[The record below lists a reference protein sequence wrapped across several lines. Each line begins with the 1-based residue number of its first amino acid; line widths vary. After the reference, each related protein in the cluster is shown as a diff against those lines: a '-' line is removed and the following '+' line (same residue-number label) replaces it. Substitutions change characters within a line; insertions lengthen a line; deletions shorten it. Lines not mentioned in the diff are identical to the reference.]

1 MSDAH
6 RILVPTDGSEHAAKA
21 LNFVLGMKKR
31 GLDVELHLL
40 NVQPPIRGVAASIVS
55 QADIDSYHR
64 DEAMKV
70 LEPASKV
77 AEAAGV
83 QAHLHVGV
91 GQAGAT
97 ILAFTERL
105 NCEQIVMGTRGLGG
119 FSGLLL
125 GSAARDVAGGATVP
139 VTLLR

>member
-6 RILVPTDGSEHAAKA
+6 RILVPTDGSDHARKA
-21 LNFVLGMKKR
+21 LDFVLGMAKR
-31 GLDVELHLL
+31 GLQVELHLL
-40 NVQPPIRGVAASIVS
+40 NVQPAIRGVAASVVS
-55 QADIDSYHR
+55 RADIESFHR

-70 LEPASKV
+70 LEGAARE

-83 QAHLHVGV
+83 KPHLHVGV
-91 GQAGAT
+91 GQAGDT
-97 ILAFTERL
+97 ILAFADQVKA
-105 NCEQIVMGTRGLGG
+105 EQIVMGTRGLGG

-125 GSAARDVAGGATVP
+125 GSAARDVAGGAKVP

>member
-1 MSDAH
+1 MSETH
-6 RILVPTDGSEHAAKA
+6 RILVPTDGSDHAAKA
-21 LNFVLGMKKR
+21 LGFVLDMARR
-31 GLDVELHLL
+31 GLQLELHLL
-40 NVQPPIRGVAASIVS
+40 NVQPAIRGVAASIVS
-55 QADIDSYHR
+55 QADIESYHR

-83 QAHLHVGV
+83 KAHLHVGV
-91 GQAGAT
+91 GQAGPT
-97 ILAFTERL
+97 ILAFADRL
-105 NCEQIVMGTRGLGG
+105 KCEQIVMGTRGLGG

-125 GSAARDVAGGATVP
+125 GSSARDVAGGATVP